1 LVFVIRLIDIG
12 NYVQL
17 AQSVQAIASEFV
29 ASGVNGKLKPLE
41 SPRYTAETL
50 RDLYSKIILG
60 APPESRGPLARNVR
74 AAFYSVH
81 IAG

>member
-50 RDLYSKIILG
+50 RAERESADHQSPLF
-60 APPESRGPLARNVR
+60 ESRR
-74 AAFYSVH
+74 
-81 IAG
+81 